1 MPKTELISTAE
12 AAKRKKCSRVAILD
26 AIRRSVIDGV
36 NTGRYFT
43 VRANRKFEDWQPD
56 LRRQQIGRDSQI
68 DKRSK

>member
-12 AAKRKKCSRVAILD
+12 AAKRKSCSRVAILD
-26 AIRRSVIDGV
+26 AIKRNVIDGV
-36 NTGRYFT
+36 NTGRYYV
-43 VRANRKFEDWQPD
+43 VRANIKFEDWQPD